1 MSHLQPLLAAR
12 IIPPERAAD
21 YLRAMDIEIEDVYAA
36 VAAGEQAADGLD
48 HFAPPTAPG
57 LLRWF
62 GVVAEL
68 RRRLAATG
76 HWYPDDRR
84 GQPIS
89 RHLASSRTLA
99 VMTGDEATG
108 SPHSAFGPH
117 TVRRKGRAT
126 ADSFRS
132 GEALFALDEL
142 QSTRHEDGVPAG
154 AWVLLY
160 RDDGAA
166 VSLEVSQPAG
176 FDSDAG
182 QFTGW
187 TVRVL
192 LGEWRPGD
200 RQRPPSR
207 AGTGVDLRLVHA
219 VA

>member
-1 MSHLQPLLAAR
+1 MPDLQPLVAAQ
-12 IIPPERAAD
+12 IIPPERAPD
-21 YLRAMDIEIEDVYAA
+21 YLRAMDIAVEDLYSAISA
-36 VAAGEQAADGLD
+36 GQATAGEFDR
-48 HFAPPTAPG
+48 FAPLTAPG

-76 HWYPDDRR
+76 RWYPDDRR
-84 GQPIS
+84 GQPLS
-89 RHLASSRTLA
+89 RHRESRRTLT
-99 VMTGDEATG
+99 VMSGDVSTG

-126 ADSFRS
+126 ADSLQPD
-132 GEALFALDEL
+132 EALFPLAAFAPPP
-142 QSTRHEDGVPAG
+142 RVDGVLAG

-166 VSLEVSQPAG
+166 IRLEVSQPAG
-176 FDSDAG
+176 FDSDSG

-192 LGEWRPGD
+192 LDDCRPAERKGLGG
-200 RQRPPSR
+200 
-207 AGTGVDLRLVHA
+207 ATDLQLFRS